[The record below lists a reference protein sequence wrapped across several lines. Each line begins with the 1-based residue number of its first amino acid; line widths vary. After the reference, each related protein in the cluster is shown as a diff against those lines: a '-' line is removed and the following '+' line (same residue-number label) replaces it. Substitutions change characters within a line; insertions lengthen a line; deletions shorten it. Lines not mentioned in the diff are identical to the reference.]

1 MVLVTKALHELE
13 QTIPGLQERMTVR
26 MIRMI
31 IENGLAEVDLAM
43 SHDDQWAV
51 SIEIFAMMRNFFSVL
66 SLANPGT
73 NSGRLC
79 SAIQNG
85 MSIMNADGSLP
96 TAREI
101 IDHNNTVTDRFG
113 FVISVYQR
121 VSDELTDLARDDV
134 FMGCMGSDGDVKFA
148 EITSLMNLMV
158 DIGKKIVEDILD
170 QPSDSDVNDTVMV
183 M

>member
-1 MVLVTKALHELE
+1 MVLVTKTLHELE
-13 QTIPGLQERMTVR
+13 QTIPGQQERMTVR

-31 IENGLAEVDLAM
+31 IENGLAEVESAM

-51 SIEIFAMMRNFFSVL
+51 SIEIFVMMRSFFSVL

-73 NSGRLC
+73 DSARLC
-79 SAIQNG
+79 SVIRDG

-101 IDHNNTVTDRFG
+101 IDHNVTVTDRFG
-113 FVISVYQR
+113 FVICVYQR
-121 VSDELTDLARDDV
+121 VSDELTDLTRDDG
-134 FMGCMGSDGDVKFA
+134 FMKCMGSEGEVKFA

-158 DIGKKIVEDILD
+158 DIGKKIVDDILE
-170 QPSDSDVNDTVMV
+170 QQNESDVNDMV
-183 M
+183 MIS